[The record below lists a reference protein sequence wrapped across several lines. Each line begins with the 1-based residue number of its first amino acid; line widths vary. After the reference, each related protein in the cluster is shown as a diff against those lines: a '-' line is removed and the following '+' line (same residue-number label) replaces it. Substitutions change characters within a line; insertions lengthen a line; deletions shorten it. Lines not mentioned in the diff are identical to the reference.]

1 MRIVGIENA
10 GNGAVT
16 ERRNREQD
24 FYRQQH
30 GCRPPRFDNEIMEF
44 FKGAQHKR
52 AAGKTMIDAGTREV
66 SHDGSA
72 IFEKRM
78 LPPGAL
84 FWMCCTPCKRKRGH
98 PRAASH
104 VALSPLS
111 WRRL

>member
-1 MRIVGIENA
+1 
-10 GNGAVT
+10 
-16 ERRNREQD
+16 
-24 FYRQQH
+24 
-30 GCRPPRFDNEIMEF
+30 MEF

-84 FWMCCTPCKRKRGH
+84 FLDVLHALQTQKRPPAGGLSCCAVAFELAQTLNAPPKRRTTYI
-98 PRAASH
+98 
-104 VALSPLS
+104 
-111 WRRL
+111 